1 MTAVGPKMPRMALLD
16 DIGCPDDVRKL
27 TTKQAE
33 DLAEEIRAFLI
44 DKVSRTGGHLG
55 PNLGVVELTIALHR
69 VFDSPHDPIIFD
81 TGHQS
86 YVHKILTGRANGF
99 EKLRQRGD
107 FPGIPVARN
116 LSMIGWKTPTLRPR
130 CLGPRAW
137 PRDFFLRARIAP
149 SSPSLVT
156 ER

>member
-1 MTAVGPKMPRMALLD
+1 RSPCT
-16 DIGCPDDVRKL
+16 GCSTHPTTPSSL
-27 TTKQAE
+27 TPVTRATS
-33 DLAEEIRAFLI
+33 IRSLPGA
-44 DKVSRTGGHLG
+44 RT
-55 PNLGVVELTIALHR
+55 V
-69 VFDSPHDPIIFD
+69 
-81 TGHQS
+81 
-86 YVHKILTGRANGF
+86 
-99 EKLRQRGD
+99 LRSCASVGD